1 MVEESKI
8 KMGKRG
14 KSKGVISESMK
25 SLQSALLREM
35 ELQCDLALTSYEEL
49 EESMEEFE
57 NDKLWHSIH
66 AFLDTTSK
74 ISELV
79 ALCEKA
85 INDQGSGEVLR
96 RVVDNSKESKLSDPA
111 LKRFSISY
119 RDRLE
124 EWAKQT
130 EKVVEKNVIEKGCI
144 SGIDEKDMLRHF
156 DPETYDLTIRGQSY
170 NLKSYY
176 QEISKIKDKIDDVA
190 EECFWRI

>member
-8 KMGKRG
+8 KMGKIG
-14 KSKGVISESMK
+14 ESEEVISDQMK
-25 SLQSALLREM
+25 GIHSVLLREM

-49 EESMEEFE
+49 EESIKGFE

-79 ALCEKA
+79 ALCKKA
-85 INDQGSGEVLR
+85 INDHGGGEELR
-96 RVVDNSKESKLSDPA
+96 MILDSTRNSKLSDPA

-130 EKVVEKNVIEKGCI
+130 EKIVEKNVIEKGCI

-156 DPETYDLTIRGQSY
+156 DPETYELTIRGQSY
-170 NLKSYY
+170 DLKGYY
-176 QEISKIKDKIDDVA
+176 QEISVMKDKINDVS
-190 EECFWRI
+190 EECFWRM